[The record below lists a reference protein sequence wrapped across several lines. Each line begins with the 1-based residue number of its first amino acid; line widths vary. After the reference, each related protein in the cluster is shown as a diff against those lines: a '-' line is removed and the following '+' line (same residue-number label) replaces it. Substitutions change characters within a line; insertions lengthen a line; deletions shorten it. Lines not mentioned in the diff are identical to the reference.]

1 MISLNYK
8 KTVFG
13 FIKLLLIAS
22 MCMGKTPLYAQ
33 SGNTV
38 LKGRVVDEKQSPIEG
53 AIVNIAEESR
63 IAVTDKE
70 GYFRLKNVE
79 EGDDIYVTAKGF
91 KSQNKAAVLNG
102 SFVVSLSPSDNINV
116 QKIAVPFGFTE
127 RKFVVN
133 SMSTVTGKELERHPV
148 TVLQNAFAGTLSGVA
163 TLELNSEPGWS
174 ESELYIR
181 GLRTLNPAARR
192 PLVIVDNIERDLS
205 FLDAYPIETVS
216 VLKDAAATAI
226 YGMRGANGVILVTT
240 RRGETGKT
248 KITFNQEIGFQ
259 ALSGIPRQQNAYN
272 YVMTM
277 NQARYLDG
285 LRPLY
290 SAEDVQHY
298 KEATEG
304 SLDPSL
310 RFKYANTDWYDVML
324 RDLAPQ
330 NRTNLTLSGGNRST
344 RYFVSFTYLRQEGMY
359 NTQWTEANDGYSTQ
373 HRLNRFNLRSN
384 IDMDVTKFLNV
395 SLDLGGRIDQI
406 TQPLASTWTLFTWGT
421 GENLPINPVFAPN
434 GKFFLPNDNDS
445 KNAAGLLSG
454 SGIDYNR
461 RRNLYSNVTVN
472 GNLDF
477 ITKGLKARVM
487 VGFDAYNTFEYRQ
500 SQNFDG
506 FYYDR
511 NSGTADDVD
520 SYNYTRKRTAAVLA
534 NPSNVARDMNY
545 NINTWSSLNYDRT
558 FGKHAVN
565 AQAMM
570 RTYQNVVEGYT
581 SSNRYLTYGGIANYV
596 YDNKYIAQFTG
607 SYMGNDNYQ
616 KGKRFG
622 FFPGVSL
629 GWVMSEESWL
639 KDTKVDLLK
648 LRASMGRSG
657 QSVTGVRRYPY
668 QGEYTRGGGYNFG
681 TSQSLQDGV
690 YESAAGNA
698 NITWELSDM
707 INLGLDFDIN
717 NRKFY
722 GQVDVFKEK
731 RSQILITRSTVP
743 DMFGIAVPQDSYG
756 KAETKGLELT
766 LGHRNKVGSVNYFVE
781 GMLTYNKGKL
791 TEIDEI
797 TPLEP
802 YQRRTGRHIP
812 YNNEDGLYYIRDKW
826 ASDPA
831 LISTSQ
837 ADAQANP
844 GKYPYQGNL
853 KVGNAIFVDQNG
865 DGLVSTND
873 RVPYGYTRVPE
884 LVPSVSFGFEWKGI
898 DARVMLTAFL
908 NRTVELRENMDFAF
922 GWGGATTHEVT
933 NTWGYYTDDPTD
945 PRNINAL
952 YPRLSTTF
960 SDNDRNY
967 PRNQSTV
974 WFRNGNFLSLR
985 NVELGYSLP
994 TKFISKI
1001 NLSQCR
1007 FYARGYNLYNW
1018 SHFSNGFDPESPLNY
1033 LWAYPK
1039 TRSFSFGLT
1048 VAL

>member
-1 MISLNYK
+1 MNRMK
-8 KTVFG
+8 D
-13 FIKLLLIAS
+13 IKLPASALRCLLTVCLYIQAAVL
-22 MCMGKTPLYAQ
+22 MAQQAEQPLR
-33 SGNTV
+33 
-38 LKGRVVDEKQSPIEG
+38 GRVLDEKQQPIAG
-53 AIVNIAEESR
+53 AVVNIAEENR
-63 IAVTDKE
+63 IAVTGKD
-70 GYFRLKNVE
+70 GYFKLKNVSD
-79 EGDDIYVTAKGF
+79 GDEIYVTASGYKD
-91 KSQNKAAVLNG
+91 KTQAANLDG
-102 SFVVSLSPSDNINV
+102 SFIVVLTKSDAL
-116 QKIAVPFGFTE
+116 KEELLATPFAYT
-127 RKFVVN
+127 KSKYVLN
-133 SMSTVTGKELERHPV
+133 SMSTVSGRDLERHPV

-174 ESELYIR
+174 ESELYVR

-192 PLVIVDNIERDLS
+192 PLIMVDNVERDLS

-216 VLKDAAATAI
+216 VIKDAAATAI
-226 YGMRGANGVILVTT
+226 YGLRGANGVILVTT
-240 RRGETGKT
+240 RRGSTGKT
-248 KITFNQEIGFQ
+248 RISVNQEFGFQ

-290 SAEDVQHY
+290 TAEDVQHY
-298 KEATEG
+298 KEATDG

-359 NTQWTEANDGYSTQ
+359 NSQWTELNDAYSTQ

-384 IDMDVTKFLNV
+384 IDMDVTRFLNV

-406 TQPLASTWTLFTWGT
+406 TQPLSSTWTLFTWGA

-445 KNAAGLLSG
+445 KNAAGLLAG
-454 SGIDYNR
+454 TGIDYNR
-461 RRNLYSNVTVN
+461 RRNLYSNVKVT

-477 ITKGLKARVM
+477 ITKGLKAQVM

-511 NSGTADDVD
+511 NSGSADDAASFTYV
-520 SYNYTRKRTAAVLA
+520 RKRTASPLS
-534 NPSNVARDMNY
+534 NPTNVARDMSY
-545 NINTWSSLNYDRT
+545 NINTWASLNYDRE
-558 FGKHAVN
+558 FGRHELS

-570 RTYQNVVEGYT
+570 RTYQNVLEGYT
-581 SSNRYLTYGGIANYV
+581 SSNRYLTYGGIASYV
-596 YDNKYIAQFTG
+596 FDKRYIAQFNAA
-607 SYMGNDNYQ
+607 YMGSDNYE
-616 KGKRFG
+616 KGNRFG

-629 GWVMSEESWL
+629 GWLLSEEQWL
-639 KDTKVDLLK
+639 KGSSLSMLK
-648 LRASMGRSG
+648 LRASLGRSG

-668 QGEYTRGGGYNFG
+668 QGEYTVGGGYNFG
-681 TSQSLQDGV
+681 TSQAYQQGT
-690 YESAAGNA
+690 YESAAGNS
-698 NITWELSDM
+698 NIRWELSDM
-707 INLGLDFDIN
+707 LNLGLDFDIS
-717 NRKFY
+717 NRKLY
-722 GQVDVFKEK
+722 GQVDVFKER
-731 RSQILITRSTVP
+731 RSNILISRSTVP
-743 DMFGIAVPQDSYG
+743 DMFGMAVPQDSYG
-756 KAETKGLELT
+756 KAESRGLELT
-766 LGHRNKVGSVNYFVE
+766 LGHRSKIGGLGYFVE
-781 GMLTYNKGKL
+781 GMLTYNKSKL

-797 TPLEP
+797 NPLES
-802 YQRRTGRHIP
+802 YQARTERHIP
-812 YNNEDGLYYIRDKW
+812 YNNEDGLYYIKDKW
-826 ASDPA
+826 ASDA
-831 LISTSQ
+831 SLISTSQ
-837 ADAQANP
+837 ADASLNSE
-844 GKYPYQGNL
+844 KYPYQGNVKL
-853 KVGNAIFVDQNG
+853 GNAIFIDQNG
-865 DGLVSTND
+865 DGQITTND

-884 LVPSVSFGFEWKGI
+884 LVPSLSFGFDWKGF
-898 DARVMLTAFL
+898 DTRVMLTAFL
-908 NRTVELRENMDFAF
+908 NRTVELRENMDYAF

-933 NTWGYYTDDPTD
+933 KTWGYFTDDPAD
-945 PRNINAL
+945 PRNTGAL

-960 SDNDRNY
+960 ADNDRNY
-967 PRNQSTV
+967 PRNQSNI

-985 NVELGYSLP
+985 NVEVGYSLP
-994 TKFISKI
+994 AKLISKI

-1018 SHFSNGFDPESPLNY
+1018 SEFSNGFDPESPLNY

-1039 TRSFSFGLT
+1039 TRSFSFGIN

>member
-1 MISLNYK
+1 MIRINN
-8 KTVFG
+8 
-13 FIKLLLIAS
+13 IKLPVSLLRCLLA
-22 MCMGKTPLYAQ
+22 MCLFPQVAVLMAQPVALPLR
-33 SGNTV
+33 
-38 LKGRVVDEKQSPIEG
+38 GRVLDEEQRPIAG
-53 AIVNIAEESR
+53 AVVNIAEESR
-63 IAVTDKE
+63 IAVTGKD
-70 GYFRLKNVE
+70 GYFTLRNVSD
-79 EGDDIYVTAKGF
+79 GDDIYVTAHGYKDRTQVARLDSPF
-91 KSQNKAAVLNG
+91 IVMLTKAMALKEE
-102 SFVVSLSPSDNINV
+102 LL
-116 QKIAVPFGFTE
+116 ATPFAYT
-127 RKFVVN
+127 KAKYLLN
-133 SMSTVTGKELERHPV
+133 SMSTVSGRDLERHPV

-174 ESELYIR
+174 ESELYVR

-192 PLVIVDNIERDLS
+192 PLIMVDNVERDLS

-216 VLKDAAATAI
+216 VIKDAAATAI

-240 RRGETGKT
+240 RRGNTGKT
-248 KITFNQEIGFQ
+248 RISVNQEFGFQ

-272 YVMTM
+272 YVMSM

-290 SAEDVQHY
+290 SVEDVQHY

-359 NTQWTEANDGYSTQ
+359 NTQWTEANAGYSTQ

-384 IDMDVTKFLNV
+384 IDMDVTRFLNV

-406 TQPLASTWTLFTWGT
+406 TQPLASTWTLFTWGA

-461 RRNLYSNVTVN
+461 RRNLYSNVKVT

-477 ITKGLKARVM
+477 ITKGLKAQVM
-487 VGFDAYNTFEYRQ
+487 VGFDAYNTFEYTQ

-511 NSGTADDVD
+511 NSGSADDAASFTYV
-520 SYNYTRKRTAAVLA
+520 RKRTAAPLA
-534 NPSNVARDMNY
+534 NPTNVARDMSY
-545 NINTWSSLNYDRT
+545 NINTWSSLNYERA
-558 FGKHAVN
+558 FGRHELS

-596 YDNKYIAQFTG
+596 FDKRYMAQFNAA
-607 SYMGNDNYQ
+607 YMGSDNYE
-616 KGKRFG
+616 KGSRFG
-622 FFPGVSL
+622 FFPGMSL
-629 GWVMSEESWL
+629 GWLLSEESWL
-639 KDTKVDLLK
+639 KESKVDMLK
-648 LRASMGRSG
+648 LRASLGRSG
-657 QSVTGVRRYPY
+657 QAVTGVRRYPF
-668 QGEYTRGGGYNFG
+668 QGEYTVGGGYNFG
-681 TSQSLQDGV
+681 TSQAYQQGT
-690 YESAAGNA
+690 YESAAGNS
-698 NITWELSDM
+698 NIRWELSEM
-707 INLGLDFDIN
+707 LNLGLDFDISK
-717 NRKFY
+717 RSLY
-722 GQVDVFKEK
+722 GQLDVFKEW
-731 RSQILITRSTVP
+731 RSNILISRATVP
-743 DMFGIAVPQDSYG
+743 DMFGMAVPQDSYG
-756 KAETKGLELT
+756 KAESRGVEVT
-766 LGHRNKVGSVNYFVE
+766 LGHRGKVGTLGYFIE
-781 GMLTYNKGKL
+781 GMFTYNKSKL

-797 TPLEP
+797 NPLEP

-812 YNNEDGLYYIRDKW
+812 YNNEDGLYYIKDKW
-826 ASDPA
+826 ASDAA
-831 LISTSQ
+831 LISSSQ
-837 ADAQANP
+837 AEASANA
-844 GKYPYQGNL
+844 GKYPYQGNVKL
-853 KVGNAIFVDQNG
+853 GNAIFVDQNK
-865 DGLVSTND
+865 DGQITTND
-873 RVPYGYTRVPE
+873 RIPYGYTRVPE
-884 LVPSVSFGFEWKGI
+884 MVPSLSFGGDWKGFDVRI
-898 DARVMLTAFL
+898 MLTAFL
-908 NRTVELRENMDFAF
+908 NRTVELRENMDYAF

-933 NTWGYYTDDPTD
+933 RTWGYFTDDPAD
-945 PRNINAL
+945 ARNVAAL

-967 PRNQSTV
+967 PRNQSNI

-985 NVELGYSLP
+985 NVEVGYSLP
-994 TKFISKI
+994 AKLISKI

-1018 SHFSNGFDPESPLNY
+1018 SDFSNGFDPESPLNY

-1039 TRSFSFGLT
+1039 TRSFSFGINI
-1048 VAL
+1048 AL